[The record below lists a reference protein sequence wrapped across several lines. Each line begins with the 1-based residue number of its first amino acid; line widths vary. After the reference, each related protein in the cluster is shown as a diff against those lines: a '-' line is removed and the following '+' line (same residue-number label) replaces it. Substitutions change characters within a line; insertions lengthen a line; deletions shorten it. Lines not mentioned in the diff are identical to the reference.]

1 MRNERTFPPPH
12 PLGRA
17 PKSPV
22 YGIVGLPFV
31 SLSGRNCR
39 FRSDHL
45 GCSGRGLASSLGC
58 LDAPMVL
65 LTMYLVQ
72 DGSTGLLRI
81 KAWRTVERKEI
92 SLFKNGKPSYRR
104 KRRNTVDH
112 LVVSVIYYGRKSTST
127 LKICCGHCYRKE
139 KERTRRT
146 KIMQFIIATFDETK
160 SCTIM
165 QYIYD
170 VKHLI
175 NYTKSIIT

>member
-1 MRNERTFPPPH
+1 MKCPKITEGDRLRSRRMRNERTFPPLH
-12 PLGRA
+12 LLGRA

-22 YGIVGLPFV
+22 YGIVELPFV
-31 SLSGRNCR
+31 SLRGRNCR

-72 DGSTGLLRI
+72 DGSTGFLRI

-104 KRRNTVDH
+104 KRRTTVDH
-112 LVVSVIYYGRKSTST
+112 LVVSVIYYGRK
-127 LKICCGHCYRKE
+127 
-139 KERTRRT
+139 
-146 KIMQFIIATFDETK
+146 
-160 SCTIM
+160 
-165 QYIYD
+165 
-170 VKHLI
+170 
-175 NYTKSIIT
+175 